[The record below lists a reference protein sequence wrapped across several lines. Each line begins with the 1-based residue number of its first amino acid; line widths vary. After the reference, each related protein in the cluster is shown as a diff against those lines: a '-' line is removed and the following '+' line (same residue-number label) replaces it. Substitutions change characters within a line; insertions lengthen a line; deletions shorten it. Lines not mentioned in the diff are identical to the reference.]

1 MMDKLELDARVAR
14 LERRVSSLSVALA
27 LSVATF
33 SVCALLTLFIDNP
46 HRPSG
51 LPPQLPVAMPRSSLP
66 PPIGSLAWSKS
77 GMDFLDAEVRNAH
90 DLQANSSISEDDFM
104 AIKRSLIVGLSRVD
118 EVARDVQLARKLL
131 VEKRITSA
139 EYDDLRKKI
148 LEIDR

>member
-1 MMDKLELDARVAR
+1 
-14 LERRVSSLSVALA
+14 
-27 LSVATF
+27 
-33 SVCALLTLFIDNP
+33 
-46 HRPSG
+46 
-51 LPPQLPVAMPRSSLP
+51 
-66 PPIGSLAWSKS
+66 
-77 GMDFLDAEVRNAH
+77 MDFLDAEVRNAH